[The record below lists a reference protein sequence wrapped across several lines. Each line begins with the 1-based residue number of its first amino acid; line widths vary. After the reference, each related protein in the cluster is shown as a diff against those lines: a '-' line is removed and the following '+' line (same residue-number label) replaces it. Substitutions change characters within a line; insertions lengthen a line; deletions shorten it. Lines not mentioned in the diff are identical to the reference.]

1 LILNS
6 STRKNSGQP
15 YGEYYTLHFLN
26 SQSKIF
32 ALSKIN
38 LIVYK
43 GFYGSVHYS
52 AADEVFYGKIEGV
65 TDLVTFECKSVIA
78 LESAFQE
85 SVDAYVNIIQ
95 DNFSTSR

>member
-1 LILNS
+1 LPKS
-6 STRKNSGQP
+6 
-15 YGEYYTLHFLN
+15 
-26 SQSKIF
+26 
-32 ALSKIN
+32 N

-65 TDLVTFECKSVIA
+65 KDLVTFECKSVIA

-85 SVDAYVNIIQ
+85 SVDAYVKIIQ